1 MIQDAVDTRLEVAQE
16 QDEQDTLYPFRERFY
31 LPQHGAEDAAYF
43 CGNSLGL
50 QPRSTRYLF
59 MQELEDW
66 ARWGVEGHF
75 QARMP
80 WFDYHKNFTDS
91 LARIV
96 GAQPEEVVAMNT
108 LTVNLQL
115 LLMTF
120 YRPAGKRFKII
131 MEAGAFPSDQYAMES
146 QVRLYGYNPAD
157 AIIEVAPREG
167 EYTLRTED
175 ILAQIEDAGESLAL
189 LLFSGVQYYT
199 GQLFDMEALT
209 RAAHGAGAKAGFDL
223 AHAVGNVPLSLHD
236 WNVDFACWCTYKYLN
251 SGPGSVGGAY
261 IHSRY
266 ANAPELPRLAGW
278 WGQKEDERFLMK
290 KGFRPE
296 EGAAGWQLS
305 NAPVFN
311 MVGHYASL
319 DIFNKTSVDELR
331 AKSLKLTAYLESL
344 LQTLAGGHFD
354 IITPTDPAQR
364 GCQLSMLFRGEGGKE
379 VFNHLSSAGIIADW
393 REPNVIRVA
402 PVPLYNT
409 FADCHRL
416 YRALKEGIEKA

>member
-1 MIQDAVDTRLEVAQE
+1 MIQDAIDTRLEAARE

-31 LPQHGAEDAAYF
+31 IPQHGTEDAAYF

-66 ARWGVEGHF
+66 AQWGVEGHF

-80 WFDYHKNFTDS
+80 WFSYHKNFS
-91 LARIV
+91 EGLARIV
-96 GAQPEEVVAMNT
+96 GAQPGEVVAMNT

-120 YRPAGKRFKII
+120 YRPAGGRFKVI
-131 MEAGAFPSDQYAMES
+131 MEAGAFPSDQYAVES
-146 QVRLYGYNPAD
+146 QVRLYGYDPAE

-167 EYTLRTED
+167 EHTLRTED
-175 ILAQIEDAGESLAL
+175 ILAQIAAAGDSLAL

-199 GQLFDMEALT
+199 GQLFDIAALT
-209 RAAHGAGAKAGFDL
+209 KATHEAGAKAGFDL
-223 AHAVGNVPLSLHD
+223 AHAVGNVLLQLHD

-261 IHSRY
+261 IHSKY
-266 ANAPELPRLAGW
+266 AHAPELPRLAGW
-278 WGQKEDERFLMK
+278 WGHQEDERFLMK
-290 KGFRPE
+290 KGFLPAA
-296 EGAAGWQLS
+296 GAAGWQLS

-319 DIFNKTSVDELR
+319 DIFDKTSVAELR
-331 AKSLKLTAYLESL
+331 QKSLKLTAYLESL
-344 LQTLAGGHFD
+344 LQTLESGHFE
-354 IITPTDPAQR
+354 IITPADPEQR
-364 GCQLSMLFRGEGGKE
+364 GCQLSMLFKGDGGKK
-379 VFNHLSSAGIIADW
+379 VFNHLSTSGVIADW

-409 FADCHRL
+409 FEDCHRL
-416 YRALKEGIEKA
+416 YTALKEGLEAL